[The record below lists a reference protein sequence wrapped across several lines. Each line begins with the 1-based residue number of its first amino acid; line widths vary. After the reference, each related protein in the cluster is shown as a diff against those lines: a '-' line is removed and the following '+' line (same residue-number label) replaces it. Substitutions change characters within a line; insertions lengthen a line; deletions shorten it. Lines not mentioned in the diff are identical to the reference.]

1 MRSLRSALIKNGPEV
16 RALLTG
22 GMPSFVTGS
31 AADDRVP
38 VFFFHRVGP
47 ERFEAQLRYLRANGY
62 RMLDADE
69 LEARLRGEPG
79 RDVGR
84 EVALTF
90 DDATWTF
97 WTYAF
102 PLLRRYDA
110 KAILFAI
117 PGLVPE
123 DPTTHP
129 SLADAWDGHSS
140 LAEVAARGTVQPLCT
155 WRELQAMHA
164 SGMVDIQSHS
174 LTHSLIPVSARVR
187 DFVHPG
193 FDAGSY
199 ANADLPLSSLD
210 EPERP
215 ERKLRLGAPVFEAAS
230 RLGPRPRFL
239 EDPEL
244 TSALTRHVEAHGGT
258 AFFKQPAWCR
268 ELCGVLA
275 AWPAERRGSF
285 ERPADGREAMRRE
298 LVRSKA
304 LLEEHLP
311 GKAVRHFCYPWFES
325 CALADGLAA
334 EAGYRTVHGGID
346 TKAGDPCAL
355 PLRIQ
360 RISEEYLFRL
370 PGEGRGGITRVWIDR
385 VRGLAG
391 RTAVAAP

>member
-1 MRSLRSALIKNGPEV
+1 MRSLRASLIKNGPEV

-22 GMPSFVTGS
+22 CMPSFVTGS
-31 AADDRVP
+31 AVSDRVP
-38 VFFFHRVGP
+38 VFFFHGVGP

-62 RMLDADE
+62 RALDADE

-79 RDVGR
+79 RGTGR

-102 PLLRRYDA
+102 PLLRRYEA

-123 DPTTHP
+123 DPAAYP
-129 SLADAWDGHSS
+129 SLADVWDSGLP
-140 LAEVAARGTVQPLCT
+140 LAELAGRGRVQPLCT
-155 WRELQAMHA
+155 WRELEAMHA
-164 SGMVDIQSHS
+164 SGLVDIQSHS
-174 LTHSLIPVSARVR
+174 LTHSLVPVSPRVQ

-193 FDAGSY
+193 FDAGPY

-210 EPERP
+210 DPERP
-215 ERKLRLGAPVFEAAS
+215 ERRLRLGAPVFEAAS
-230 RLGPRPRFL
+230 SLAGRARFV
-239 EDPEL
+239 EEPEL
-244 TSALTRHVEAHGGT
+244 ISAMTSHVEEHGGT
-258 AFFKQPAWCR
+258 AFFERPAWRR
-268 ELCGVLA
+268 ELASVLA
-275 AWPAERRGSF
+275 AWPAQRRGRF
-285 ERPADGREAMRRE
+285 EGPAEGREAMRRE

-304 LLEEHLP
+304 LLEERLP

-325 CALADGLAA
+325 CALADRLAA
-334 EAGYRTVHGGID
+334 EAGYRTVHAGVD
-346 TKAGDPCAL
+346 ASPGDPSAL

-391 RTAVAAP
+391 RTTVAAP